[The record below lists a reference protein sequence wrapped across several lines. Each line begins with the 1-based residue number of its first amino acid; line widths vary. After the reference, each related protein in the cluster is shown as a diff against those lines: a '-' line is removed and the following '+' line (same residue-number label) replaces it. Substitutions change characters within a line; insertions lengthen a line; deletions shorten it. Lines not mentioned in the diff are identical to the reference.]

1 MYNKDNPEVAA
12 QMLIRKPVSEVFEAF
27 INPEVTTCFWFTKSS
42 GRMEPGK
49 TITWEWEMYQVKDEI
64 EVLEVLPAELIRMTW
79 GQPKTT
85 VDYLFES
92 ITPETTYVIIKNYGL
107 NLEGEALVSAVRD
120 LTGGFTTVLD
130 GLKAWLEHGIALN
143 LVGDKFLSK

>member
-1 MYNKDNPEVAA
+1 MYHKDNPEVAA

-27 INPEVTTCFWFTKSS
+27 INPEVTTRFWFTKSS
-42 GRMEPGK
+42 GRMEASK
-49 TITWEWEMYQVKDEI
+49 TLTWEWEMYQVKDEI
-64 EVLEVLPAELIRMTW
+64 EVLSVIPDKLIRMTW

-85 VDYLFES
+85 VDYQFES
-92 ITPETTYVIIKNYGL
+92 ITPETTYVTITNYDL
-107 NLEGEALVSAVRD
+107 KLEGEALVSAVRD